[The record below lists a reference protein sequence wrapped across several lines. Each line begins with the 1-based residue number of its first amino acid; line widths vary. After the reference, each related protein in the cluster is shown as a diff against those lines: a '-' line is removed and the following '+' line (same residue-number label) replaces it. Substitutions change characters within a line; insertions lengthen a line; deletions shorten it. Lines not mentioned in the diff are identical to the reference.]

1 VSAVDTDR
9 MVHGGDAAREVGGA
23 STSPVGGP
31 RGSACDLSRSHSLN
45 RKRDVEAVECSLGAG
60 AGVGCVGGVF
70 TARRTS
76 PINRL
81 SRSCSGCGVD
91 SERVDV

>member
-31 RGSACDLSRSHSLN
+31 RGSACDLSRNHSLN
-45 RKRDVEAVECSLGAG
+45 RKRDVEAVEC
-60 AGVGCVGGVF
+60 
-70 TARRTS
+70 
-76 PINRL
+76 
-81 SRSCSGCGVD
+81 
-91 SERVDV
+91 